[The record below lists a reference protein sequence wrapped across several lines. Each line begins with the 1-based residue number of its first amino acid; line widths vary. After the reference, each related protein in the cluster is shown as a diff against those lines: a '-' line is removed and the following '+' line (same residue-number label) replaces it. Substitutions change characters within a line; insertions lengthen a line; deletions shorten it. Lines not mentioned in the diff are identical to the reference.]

1 MNLPKYDIR
10 TGETVFIY
18 EFTSVG
24 TKGSIQKMIDFQ
36 YTNLKD
42 FYNLASVIKIL
53 SHKNKTIQ
61 NKYC

>member
-61 NKYC
+61 NKCC

>member
-10 TGETVFIY
+10 TSETVFIY

-42 FYNLASVIKIL
+42 FYNLAFGDKDLI
-53 SHKNKTIQ
+53 TQ
-61 NKYC
+61 EQDYTE